1 MKVNTNNL
9 WYGLA
14 LIVLCGLNSCAP
26 VAQFDLMAERT
37 TFPPKYKFMNQSERA
52 QAYRWDF
59 GDGDS
64 SIAEA
69 PYHLF
74 GQSGQYDV
82 TLTALGKRKSTT
94 FTKTI
99 TVEAPSKCMVVIE
112 TTYGKMF
119 VELYDATPKHRDNFL
134 KLTEEQFFDG
144 LLFHRVIDGFMVQGG
159 DPNSR
164 NASPNAQLGSGG
176 PGYQVDAEFVDT
188 LHHFKG
194 ALAAARQGDMVN
206 PKRASSGSQFYIV
219 QGGPVTDQ
227 MLDQIEV
234 RNRIQYT
241 EAAREA
247 YKKVGGTPFLD
258 NQYTVFGRVVE
269 GLDVIDKIAKVKTR
283 PGDRPIEDVV
293 MKIYVAE

>member
-1 MKVNTNNL
+1 MAAL
-9 WYGLA
+9 GL
-14 LIVLCGLNSCAP
+14 LLGLGSCAP
-26 VAQFDLMAERT
+26 VAKFDLTAQRT
-37 TFPPKYKFMNQSERA
+37 TFPPKYKFTNQSERA
-52 QAYRWDF
+52 ETYVWGF

-64 SIAEA
+64 SLAEA
-69 PYHLF
+69 PYHVF
-74 GQSGQYDV
+74 GWPGQYEV
-82 TLTALGKRKSTT
+82 TLTAQKRRKSTT

-134 KLTEEQFFDG
+134 KLAEAQFFDG
-144 LLFHRVIDGFMVQGG
+144 LLFHRVIDGFMIQGG

-206 PKRASSGSQFYIV
+206 PQRASSGSQFYIV
-219 QGGPVTDQ
+219 QGGPVTDA

-234 RNRIQYT
+234 RNSLQYT
-241 EAAREA
+241 EAAREQ
-247 YKKVGGTPFLD
+247 YKAVGGTPFLD

-269 GLDVIDKIAKVKTR
+269 GMDVIDKIAKVGTR
-283 PGDRPIEDVV
+283 PGDRPLEDVV
-293 MKIYVAE
+293 MKVYVVE

>member
-1 MKVNTNNL
+1 M
-9 WYGLA
+9 
-14 LIVLCGLNSCAP
+14 
-26 VAQFDLMAERT
+26 AQFSMQAQRT
-37 TFPPKYKFMNQSERA
+37 DFPPKYKFNNESERA
-52 QAYRWDF
+52 ETYVWDF

-74 GQSGQYDV
+74 EQPGQYEV
-82 TLTALGKRKSTT
+82 TLTAQKRRKSTT

-99 TVEAPSKCMVVIE
+99 NVEAPSKCMVVIE

-134 KLTEEQFFDG
+134 KLAEEQFFDG
-144 LLFHRVIDGFMVQGG
+144 LLFHRVISGFMIQGG

-176 PGYQVDAEFVDT
+176 PGYKVDAEFVDT

-206 PKRASSGSQFYIV
+206 PQRASSGSQFYIV
-219 QGGPVTDQ
+219 QGGAVTDAV
-227 MLDQIEV
+227 LDQIEV

-241 EAAREA
+241 EAAREM

-269 GLDVIDKIAKVKTR
+269 GLDVIDKIAAVQTR

-293 MKIYVAE
+293 MKVYVVE